1 MASLKEPI
9 LKILSKTYEPLTM
22 IEQSFGR
29 YDMAFRT
36 DEAGRPILFF
46 LGRKDSNGKIKGDRY
61 ARRLVF
67 DKDGKILK
75 DHLDNKGKASAT
87 NKG

>member
-22 IEQSFGR
+22 IEQRFAR

-36 DEAGRPILFF
+36 DEAGRPILLF
-46 LGRKDSNGKIKGDRY
+46 LGQKDVNGKIKGERY

-67 DKDGKILK
+67 DKDGNTLK
-75 DHLDNKGKASAT
+75 DHWDSKGKASAQ
-87 NKG
+87 NNG